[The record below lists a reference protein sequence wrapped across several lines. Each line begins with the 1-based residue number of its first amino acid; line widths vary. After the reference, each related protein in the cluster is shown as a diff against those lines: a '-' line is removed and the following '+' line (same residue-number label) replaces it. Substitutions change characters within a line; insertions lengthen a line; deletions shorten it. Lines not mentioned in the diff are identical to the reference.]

1 MPLRDLI
8 LQAVEV
14 LRDTELR
21 FILVGGAATLWLGSE
36 RSTTDV
42 DILIDSGISLIPTVS
57 KTDKLVIEGSEMW
70 YKPGGIFNV
79 KIDVQRNIVE
89 ENYQTLD
96 PNTVEVNGVKVLT
109 PEYALALRV
118 FCFHRR
124 GEGYHYDLKRY
135 SDIIER
141 IFSFTAT
148 E

>member
-89 ENYQTLD
+89 EN
-96 PNTVEVNGVKVLT
+96 
-109 PEYALALRV
+109 
-118 FCFHRR
+118 
-124 GEGYHYDLKRY
+124 
-135 SDIIER
+135 
-141 IFSFTAT
+141 
-148 E
+148 